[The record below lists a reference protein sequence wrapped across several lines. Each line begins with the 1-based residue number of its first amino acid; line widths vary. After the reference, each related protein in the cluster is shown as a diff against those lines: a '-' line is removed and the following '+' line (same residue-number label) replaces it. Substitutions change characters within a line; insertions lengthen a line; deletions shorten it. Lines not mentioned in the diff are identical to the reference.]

1 MPDGRSG
8 NCNGSTQGS
17 SNADI
22 VIGPGFSNADIVKA
36 VFCGHMHSDYYTE
49 IIATYK
55 DADGKTVDTVIP
67 QYVHTGSIYDGTGHV
82 FRITVY

>member
-1 MPDGRSG
+1 
-8 NCNGSTQGS
+8 
-17 SNADI
+17 
-22 VIGPGFSNADIVKA
+22 
-36 VFCGHMHSDYYTE
+36 MHSDYYTE

-82 FRITVY
+82 FRITVH